1 MTSENREGIEAR
13 IAECCARMG
22 ITREEFECGG
32 WVLNEDQLPALDLL
46 NDRLGAVR
54 NDLERLTVIVP
65 EGLPGAGKCWGELVE
80 SEQEML
86 SMLEIERQD
95 LVGDNE
101 PEDDIE
107 QDTDIQGSPKDRGWE
122 Y

>member
-1 MTSENREGIEAR
+1 MTSEHREWIEAR

-32 WVLNEDQLPALDLL
+32 WVLNEDQPGAIELL
-46 NDRLGAVR
+46 HERLGKAR
-54 NDLERLTVIVP
+54 NLLETQTVIVP
-65 EGLPGAGKCWGELVE
+65 EGLPGAGKCYGELDE
-80 SEQEML
+80 GEQEML

-95 LVGDNE
+95 LVGDDE
-101 PEDDIE
+101 PQPDEN
-107 QDTDIQGSPKDRGWE
+107 IQQVKGSPKDRGWE